1 MKIATAPV
9 NWNNADAPDFR
20 EWFPYPQILDLM
32 VSAGYSATEWGMNMP
47 SNVSQML
54 TDLDERR
61 VQLLGGFVALELRNE
76 TKLVSEIERAIEV
89 GLFFKS
95 LGAHLLIA
103 ADSGDPFRLAQS
115 GRVDPM
121 SGLKK
126 HEWRNLTS
134 GLDQI
139 GTRLRLEGI
148 KVVFHNHVGTYV
160 ETEAETA
167 RLLEETNPD
176 YVGWCFDCG
185 HIAYGGGDVFRLL
198 AKYGSRVRHAH
209 LKDVNAEV
217 LDEARARRWSLADAL
232 KAFIFSPL
240 GKGNLDLLRVLEI
253 LRDQGYNDWLVVEQD
268 TTPLDPTAVARQNR
282 ISLEALLDELGI
294 EQGRQN
300 QGDDRNNT
308 EFPLSSRQESK
319 D

>member
-32 VSAGYSATEWGMNMP
+32 VAAGYTATEWGMNMP
-47 SNVSQML
+47 SRASQML
-54 TDLDERR
+54 TDLNERR
-61 VQLLGGFVALELRNE
+61 LQLLGGFVSLELRNE
-76 TKLVSEIERAIEV
+76 AKLAGEIERAIEV
-89 GLFFKS
+89 GHFFKS
-95 LGAHLLIA
+95 LGGQLLIA
-103 ADSGDPFRLAQS
+103 ADSGDPLRLAQS
-115 GRVDPM
+115 GRVDPT
-121 SGLKK
+121 SGLKE

-139 GTRLRLEGI
+139 GDRLRLEGF

-176 YVGWCFDCG
+176 NVGWCFDCG
-185 HIAYGGGDVFRLL
+185 HIAYGGADVFRLL
-198 AKYGSRVRHAH
+198 TKYGSRVRHAH

-217 LDEARARRWSLADAL
+217 LNEARARRWNLADAL

-240 GKGNLDLLRVLEI
+240 GEGNLDLRRVLEL
-253 LRDQGYNDWLVVEQD
+253 LRDQGYNDWVVVEQD
-268 TTPLDPTAVARQNR
+268 TTPLDPTTVARRNR
-282 ISLEALLDELGI
+282 TFLEALLDELGT
-294 EQGRQN
+294 EPGREKR
-300 QGDDRNNT
+300 GDHRNHT
-308 EFPLSSRQESK
+308 ELPLA
-319 D
+319 

>member
-1 MKIATAPV
+1 
-9 NWNNADAPDFR
+9 
-20 EWFPYPQILDLM
+20 M
-32 VSAGYSATEWGMNMP
+32 VAAGYQATEWGMNMP
-47 SNVSQML
+47 SHVSRML
-54 TDLDERR
+54 TDLNERQL
-61 VQLLGGFVALELRNE
+61 QLLGGFVALELRNE
-76 TKLVSEIERAIEV
+76 AKLASEIERAIEF
-89 GLFFKS
+89 GHFFKS
-95 LGAHLLIA
+95 LGGQLLIA

-115 GRVDPM
+115 GRVDPT

-139 GTRLRLEGI
+139 GNRLHVDGV

-185 HIAYGGGDVFRLL
+185 HISYGGADVFRLL
-198 AKYGSRVRHAH
+198 TKYGSRVRHAH

-217 LDEARARRWSLADAL
+217 LNEARARRGNLADAL

-240 GKGNLDLLRVLEI
+240 GEGNLDLRRVLEL

-282 ISLEALLDELGI
+282 ISLEALLDGLGI
-294 EQGRQN
+294 EQEREN
-300 QGDDRNNT
+300 RSDHRNNT
-308 EFPLSSRQESK
+308 EFPLARS
-319 D
+319 

>member
-32 VSAGYSATEWGMNMP
+32 VAAGYTATEWGMNMP
-47 SNVSQML
+47 SHVSQML
-54 TDLDERR
+54 TDLNKRQL
-61 VQLLGGFVALELRNE
+61 QLLGGFVALELRNE
-76 TKLVSEIERAIEV
+76 AKLASEIERAIEV
-89 GLFFKS
+89 GHFFKS
-95 LGAHLLIA
+95 LGGHLLIA

-115 GRVDPM
+115 GRVDPT

-139 GTRLRLEGI
+139 GNRLRPEGV

-209 LKDVNAEV
+209 LKDVNPEV
-217 LDEARARRWSLADAL
+217 LDEARARRWNLADAL
-232 KAFIFSPL
+232 KGFIFSPL
-240 GKGNLDLLRVLEI
+240 GKGNLDLRRVLEL

-282 ISLEALLDELGI
+282 ISLEGLLDELGI
-294 EQGRQN
+294 EPRREN
-300 QGDDRNNT
+300 RGDHHNNT
-308 EFPLSSRQESK
+308 ESPLS
-319 D
+319 

>member
-20 EWFPYPQILDLM
+20 DWFPYPEILNLM
-32 VSAGYSATEWGMNMP
+32 VAAGYTATEWGMNMP
-47 SNVSQML
+47 SDVSQML
-54 TDLDERR
+54 TDLNERQLR
-61 VQLLGGFVALELRNE
+61 LLGGFVGLELRNE
-76 TKLVSEIERAIEV
+76 AKLASEIERALEL
-89 GLFFKS
+89 GRFFKS
-95 LGAHLLIA
+95 VGAQLLIA

-115 GRVDPM
+115 GRVDPT
-121 SGLKK
+121 SGLNK

-139 GTRLRLEGI
+139 GKQLRLEGV

-176 YVGWCFDCG
+176 HVGWCFDCG
-185 HIAYGGGDVFRLL
+185 HIAYGGADVFRLL
-198 AKYGSRVRHAH
+198 KKYGSRVRHAH

-217 LDEARARRWSLADAL
+217 LNEARARRWNLADAL

-240 GKGNLDLLRVLEI
+240 GKGNLDLRRVLRL

-268 TTPLDPTAVARQNR
+268 TTPLDPTTVARGNR
-282 ISLEALLDELGI
+282 TFLEALLDELGI
-294 EQGRQN
+294 ETGPENR
-300 QGDDRNNT
+300 GDYHNKPS
-308 EFPLSSRQESK
+308 FPQAKPRVSK

>member
-32 VSAGYSATEWGMNMP
+32 VAAGYTATEWGMNMP
-47 SNVSQML
+47 SHVSQML
-54 TDLDERR
+54 TDLNERR
-61 VQLLGGFVALELRNE
+61 LQLLGGFVALELRNE
-76 TKLVSEIERAIEV
+76 AKLASEIERAIEF
-89 GLFFKS
+89 GHFFKS
-95 LGAHLLIA
+95 LGGQLLIA

-115 GRVDPM
+115 GRVDPT
-121 SGLKK
+121 SGLKE

-139 GTRLRLEGI
+139 GNRLRGEGV

-167 RLLEETNPD
+167 RLLEETKPE
-176 YVGWCFDCG
+176 YVGWCFDSG
-185 HIAYGGGDVFRLL
+185 HIAYGGADVFRLL
-198 AKYGSRVRHAH
+198 TKYGSRVRHAH
-209 LKDVNAEV
+209 LKDVHAEV
-217 LDEARARRWSLADAL
+217 LNEARARRWNLADAL

-240 GKGNLDLLRVLEI
+240 GEGNLDLRRVLEL

-268 TTPLDPTAVARQNR
+268 TTPLDPTTVARQNR
-282 ISLEALLDELGI
+282 IFLEELLNELGI
-294 EQGRQN
+294 E
-300 QGDDRNNT
+300 
-308 EFPLSSRQESK
+308 
-319 D
+319 

>member
-20 EWFPYPQILDLM
+20 DWFPYPEILNLM
-32 VSAGYSATEWGMNMP
+32 VAAGYTATEWGMNMP
-47 SNVSQML
+47 SDVSQML
-54 TDLDERR
+54 TDLNERQLR
-61 VQLLGGFVALELRNE
+61 LLGGFVGLELRNE
-76 TKLVSEIERAIEV
+76 AKLASEIERALER
-89 GLFFKS
+89 GRFFKS
-95 LGAHLLIA
+95 LGAQLLIA

-115 GRVDPM
+115 GRVDPT
-121 SGLKK
+121 SGLNKQ
-126 HEWRNLTS
+126 EWRNLTS

-139 GTRLRLEGI
+139 GKQLRLEGV

-176 YVGWCFDCG
+176 HVGWCFDCG
-185 HIAYGGGDVFRLL
+185 HIAYGGADVFRLL
-198 AKYGSRVRHAH
+198 KKYGSRVRHAH

-217 LDEARARRWSLADAL
+217 LNEARARRWNLADAL

-240 GKGNLDLLRVLEI
+240 GKGNLDLRRVLRL

-268 TTPLDPTAVARQNR
+268 TTPLDPTTVARGNR
-282 ISLEALLDELGI
+282 TFLEALLDELGI
-294 EQGRQN
+294 ETGPENR
-300 QGDDRNNT
+300 GDYHNKPS
-308 EFPLSSRQESK
+308 FPQAKPRVSK

>member
-32 VSAGYSATEWGMNMP
+32 VAAGYKATEWGINMP
-47 SNVSQML
+47 SHVSRML
-54 TDLDERR
+54 TDLNERQL
-61 VQLLGGFVALELRNE
+61 QLLGGFGALELRNE
-76 TKLVSEIERAIEV
+76 AKLASEIERAIEF
-89 GLFFKS
+89 GHFFKS
-95 LGAHLLIA
+95 LGGQLLIA

-115 GRVDPM
+115 GRVDPT

-139 GTRLRLEGI
+139 GNRLRVEGV

-185 HIAYGGGDVFRLL
+185 HIAYGGADVFRLL
-198 AKYGSRVRHAH
+198 TKYGSRVRHAH

-217 LDEARARRWSLADAL
+217 LNEARARRWNLADAL

-240 GKGNLDLLRVLEI
+240 GKGNLDLRRALEL

-268 TTPLDPTAVARQNR
+268 TTPLDPTTVARRNR
-282 ISLEALLDELGI
+282 TFLEALLDELGI
-294 EQGRQN
+294 
-300 QGDDRNNT
+300 DRGGQT
-308 EFPLSSRQESK
+308 VFSK
-319 D
+319 SDRAGC

>member
-20 EWFPYPQILDLM
+20 EWFPYSQILDLM
-32 VSAGYSATEWGMNMP
+32 VAAGYAATEWGMNMP
-47 SNVSQML
+47 SQVSQML
-54 TDLDERR
+54 SDLNARR
-61 VQLLGGFVALELRNE
+61 LQLLGGFVALELRNE
-76 TKLVSEIERAIEV
+76 AKLASEIERALEV
-89 GLFFKS
+89 GRFFKS
-95 LGAHLLIA
+95 LGAQLLIA

-115 GRVDPM
+115 GRVDST

-134 GLDQI
+134 GLDLI
-139 GTRLRLEGI
+139 GNRLRAEGV

-185 HIAYGGGDVFRLL
+185 HIAYGGADVFRLL
-198 AKYGSRVRHAH
+198 TKYGSRVRHAH
-209 LKDVNAEV
+209 LKDINAEV
-217 LDEARARRWSLADAL
+217 LNEARASRWNLADAL
-232 KAFIFSPL
+232 KAFIFAPL
-240 GKGNLDLLRVLEI
+240 GKGNLDLRRVLEL

-268 TTPLDPTAVARQNR
+268 TTPLDPTAVARLNR

-294 EQGRQN
+294 EHGREN
-300 QGDDRNNT
+300 RGDHRNNT
-308 EFPLSSRQESK
+308 RFPLSHRQESK

>member
-32 VSAGYSATEWGMNMP
+32 VAAGYTANEWGMNMP
-47 SNVSQML
+47 SQVSQML
-54 TDLDERR
+54 SDLNKRQL
-61 VQLLGGFVALELRNE
+61 QLLGGFVALELRNE
-76 TKLVSEIERAIEV
+76 AKLASEIERAIEV
-89 GLFFKS
+89 GHFFKS
-95 LGAHLLIA
+95 LGARLLIA

-115 GRVDPM
+115 GRVDPT
-121 SGLKK
+121 SSLKN

-139 GTRLRLEGI
+139 GNRLCLEGI

-160 ETEAETA
+160 ETEAETV

-209 LKDVNAEV
+209 LKDVNPEV
-217 LDEARARRWSLADAL
+217 LDEARARRWNLADAL
-232 KAFIFSPL
+232 KGFIFSPL
-240 GKGNLDLLRVLEI
+240 GKGNLDLRRVLEL

-282 ISLEALLDELGI
+282 ISLEGLLDELGI
-294 EQGRQN
+294 EPGREN
-300 QGDDRNNT
+300 RGDHHNNT
-308 EFPLSSRQESK
+308 ESPLS
-319 D
+319 

>member
-20 EWFPYPQILDLM
+20 EWFPYPEILDLM
-32 VSAGYSATEWGMNMP
+32 VAAGYTATEWGMNMP
-47 SNVSQML
+47 SQVSQML
-54 TDLDERR
+54 TDLNERQLR
-61 VQLLGGFVALELRNE
+61 LLGGFVALELRNE
-76 TKLVSEIERAIEV
+76 AKLTSEIERALEL
-89 GLFFKS
+89 GRFFKS
-95 LGAHLLIA
+95 LGAQLLIA

-115 GRVDPM
+115 GRVDPT

-126 HEWRNLTS
+126 HEWHNLTR

-139 GTRLRLEGI
+139 GNQLRLEGV

-185 HIAYGGGDVFRLL
+185 HIAYGGADVFRLL
-198 AKYGSRVRHAH
+198 TKYGSRVRHAH

-217 LDEARARRWSLADAL
+217 LNEARARRWNLADAL

-240 GKGNLDLLRVLEI
+240 GKGNLDLRRALEL

-268 TTPLDPTAVARQNR
+268 TTPLDPTTVARRNR
-282 ISLEALLDELGI
+282 TFLEALLDELGI
-294 EQGRQN
+294 DQGREN
-300 QGDDRNNT
+300 RADHHNNT
-308 EFPLSSRQESK
+308 EFPLAKRRES
-319 D
+319 

>member
-32 VSAGYSATEWGMNMP
+32 VAAGYQATEWGMNMP
-47 SNVSQML
+47 SHVSRML
-54 TDLDERR
+54 ADLNERQL
-61 VQLLGGFVALELRNE
+61 QLLGGFVALELRNE
-76 TKLVSEIERAIEV
+76 AKLASEIERAIEV
-89 GLFFKS
+89 GHFFKS
-95 LGAHLLIA
+95 LGGHLLIA
-103 ADSGDPFRLAQS
+103 ADSGDRFRLAQS
-115 GRVDPM
+115 GRVDPT

-139 GTRLRLEGI
+139 GNRLRVEGV

-185 HIAYGGGDVFRLL
+185 HIAYGAGDVFRLL
-198 AKYGSRVRHAH
+198 AKYASRVRHAH

-217 LDEARARRWSLADAL
+217 LNEARARRWNLADAL

-240 GKGNLDLLRVLEI
+240 GEGNLDLRRVLEF

-268 TTPLDPTAVARQNR
+268 TTPLDPTTVARRNR
-282 ISLEALLDELGI
+282 TFLEALLDELGI
-294 EQGRQN
+294 EQGEKR
-300 QGDDRNNT
+300 GDHRNDT
-308 EFPLSSRQESK
+308 EFPLAQS
-319 D
+319 

>member
-20 EWFPYPQILDLM
+20 DWFPYPEILNLM
-32 VSAGYSATEWGMNMP
+32 VAAGYTATEWGMNMP
-47 SNVSQML
+47 SDVSQML
-54 TDLDERR
+54 TDLNERQLR
-61 VQLLGGFVALELRNE
+61 LLGGFVGLELRNE
-76 TKLVSEIERAIEV
+76 AKLASEIERALEL
-89 GLFFKS
+89 GRFFKS
-95 LGAHLLIA
+95 LGAQLLIA

-115 GRVDPM
+115 GRVDPT
-121 SGLKK
+121 SGLNK

-139 GTRLRLEGI
+139 GKQLRLEGVN
-148 KVVFHNHVGTYV
+148 VVFHNHVGTYV

-176 YVGWCFDCG
+176 HVGWCFDCG
-185 HIAYGGGDVFRLL
+185 HIAYGGADVFRLL
-198 AKYGSRVRHAH
+198 KKYGSRVRHAH

-217 LDEARARRWSLADAL
+217 LNEARARRWNLADAL

-240 GKGNLDLLRVLEI
+240 GKGNLDLRRVLRL

-268 TTPLDPTAVARQNR
+268 TTPLDPTTVARGNR
-282 ISLEALLDELGI
+282 TFLEALLDELGI
-294 EQGRQN
+294 ETGPENR
-300 QGDDRNNT
+300 GDYHNKPS
-308 EFPLSSRQESK
+308 FPQAKPRVSK

>member
-32 VSAGYSATEWGMNMP
+32 VAAGYTATEWGMNMP

-54 TDLDERR
+54 SDLDERR

-76 TKLVSEIERAIEV
+76 AKLASEIERAIEV
-89 GLFFKS
+89 GRFFKS
-95 LGAHLLIA
+95 LGAQLLIA

-115 GRVDPM
+115 GRVDPT

-139 GTRLRLEGI
+139 GNQLCREGI

-185 HIAYGGGDVFRLL
+185 HISYAGGDVFRLL
-198 AKYGSRVRHAH
+198 TKYGSRVWHAH
-209 LKDVNAEV
+209 LKDVNPEV
-217 LDEARARRWSLADAL
+217 LIEARARRWNLADAL

-240 GKGNLDLLRVLEI
+240 GKGNLDLRRVLEL
-253 LRDQGYNDWLVVEQD
+253 LRDQGYHGWLVVEQD
-268 TTPLDPTAVARQNR
+268 TTPLDPTTVARQNR
-282 ISLEALLDELGI
+282 ISLEALLDQLGI
-294 EQGRQN
+294 EHGRQN

-308 EFPLSSRQESK
+308 EFPLSSRKESK

>member
-32 VSAGYSATEWGMNMP
+32 VGAGYTATEWGMNMP
-47 SNVSQML
+47 SHVSQML
-54 TDLDERR
+54 SDLNERR
-61 VQLLGGFVALELRNE
+61 LQLLGGFVALELRNE
-76 TKLVSEIERAIEV
+76 AKLANEIERAIEF
-89 GLFFKS
+89 GHFFKS
-95 LGAHLLIA
+95 LGGQLLIA

-115 GRVDPM
+115 GRVDPT
-121 SGLKK
+121 SGLKE
-126 HEWRNLTS
+126 HEWRSLTS

-139 GTRLRLEGI
+139 GDRLRVEGV

-167 RLLEETNPD
+167 RLLEETNPE

-185 HIAYGGGDVFRLL
+185 HIAYGGADVFRLL
-198 AKYGSRVRHAH
+198 TKYGSRVRHAH
-209 LKDVNAEV
+209 LKDVHAEV
-217 LDEARARRWSLADAL
+217 LNEARARRWNLADAL

-240 GKGNLDLLRVLEI
+240 GEGNLDLRRVLEL

-268 TTPLDPTAVARQNR
+268 TTPLDPTTVARQNR
-282 ISLEALLDELGI
+282 IFLEELLNELGI
-294 EQGRQN
+294 E
-300 QGDDRNNT
+300 
-308 EFPLSSRQESK
+308 
-319 D
+319 

>member
-32 VSAGYSATEWGMNMP
+32 VAAGYQATEWGMNMP
-47 SNVSQML
+47 SHVSRML
-54 TDLDERR
+54 TDLDERQL
-61 VQLLGGFVALELRNE
+61 QLLGGFVALELRNE
-76 TKLVSEIERAIEV
+76 AKLASEIERAIEF
-89 GLFFKS
+89 GHFFKS
-95 LGAHLLIA
+95 LGGQLLIA

-115 GRVDPM
+115 GRVDPT

-139 GTRLRLEGI
+139 GNRLHLDGV

-185 HIAYGGGDVFRLL
+185 HISYGGADVFRLL
-198 AKYGSRVRHAH
+198 TKYGSRVRHAH
-209 LKDVNAEV
+209 LKDINAEV
-217 LDEARARRWSLADAL
+217 LNEARARRWNLAAAL

-240 GKGNLDLLRVLEI
+240 GKGNLDLRRVLEL
-253 LRDQGYNDWLVVEQD
+253 LRDEGYNDWLVVEQD
-268 TTPLDPTAVARQNR
+268 TTPLDPTTVARRNR
-282 ISLEALLDELGI
+282 TFLEALLDELGI
-294 EQGRQN
+294 EQGREKR
-300 QGDDRNNT
+300 GDHRNNT
-308 EFPLSSRQESK
+308 EFPLPSPGESK

>member
-20 EWFPYPQILDLM
+20 EWFPYPQILDLI
-32 VSAGYSATEWGMNMP
+32 VAAGYHATEWGMNMP
-47 SNVSQML
+47 SHVSRML
-54 TDLDERR
+54 ADLNERQL
-61 VQLLGGFVALELRNE
+61 QLLGGFVALELRNE
-76 TKLVSEIERAIEV
+76 AELASEIERAIEV
-89 GLFFKS
+89 GHFFKS
-95 LGAHLLIA
+95 LGGHLLIA
-103 ADSGDPFRLAQS
+103 ADSGDRFRLAQS
-115 GRVDPM
+115 GRVDPT

-139 GTRLRLEGI
+139 GNRLRVEGV

-176 YVGWCFDCG
+176 FVGWCFDCG

-217 LDEARARRWSLADAL
+217 LNEARARRWNLADAL
-232 KAFIFSPL
+232 KAFIFSQL
-240 GKGNLDLLRVLEI
+240 GEGNLDLRRVLEF

-268 TTPLDPTAVARQNR
+268 TTPLDPTTVARRNR
-282 ISLEALLDELGI
+282 TFLEALLDELGI
-294 EQGRQN
+294 EQGEKR
-300 QGDDRNNT
+300 GDHRNDT
-308 EFPLSSRQESK
+308 EFPLAQS
-319 D
+319 

>member
-32 VSAGYSATEWGMNMP
+32 VAAGYTATEWGMNMP
-47 SNVSQML
+47 SHVSQML
-54 TDLDERR
+54 NDLNQRR
-61 VQLLGGFVALELRNE
+61 LQLLGGFVALGLRHE
-76 TKLVSEIERAIEV
+76 AKLASEIERALEA
-89 GLFFKS
+89 GRFFKS
-95 LGAHLLIA
+95 LGAQLLIA

-115 GRVDPM
+115 GCVDPT

-134 GLDQI
+134 GLDLI
-139 GTRLRLEGI
+139 GNRLRAEGV

-185 HIAYGGGDVFRLL
+185 HIAYGGADVFRLL
-198 AKYGSRVRHAH
+198 TKYGSRVRHAH
-209 LKDVNAEV
+209 LKDINAEV
-217 LDEARARRWSLADAL
+217 LNEARARRWNLADAL
-232 KAFIFSPL
+232 KAFVFSPL
-240 GKGNLDLLRVLEI
+240 GKGNLDLRRVLEQ
-253 LRDQGYNDWLVVEQD
+253 LRGQGYNDWLVVEQD
-268 TTPLDPTAVARQNR
+268 TTPLDPTAVARLNR

-294 EQGRQN
+294 EHGREN
-300 QGDDRNNT
+300 RGDHRNNT
-308 EFPLSSRQESK
+308 GFPLSHRQESK

>member
-32 VSAGYSATEWGMNMP
+32 VAAGYTATEWGMNMP
-47 SNVSQML
+47 SRASQML
-54 TDLDERR
+54 TDLNERR
-61 VQLLGGFVALELRNE
+61 LQLLGGFVSLELRNE
-76 TKLVSEIERAIEV
+76 AKLAGEIERAIEV
-89 GLFFKS
+89 GHFFKS
-95 LGAHLLIA
+95 LGGQLLIA
-103 ADSGDPFRLAQS
+103 ADSGDPLRLAQS
-115 GRVDPM
+115 GRVDPT
-121 SGLKK
+121 SGLKE

-139 GTRLRLEGI
+139 GDRLRVEGV

-167 RLLEETNPD
+167 RLLEETNPE

-185 HIAYGGGDVFRLL
+185 HIAYGGADVFRLL
-198 AKYGSRVRHAH
+198 TKYGSRVRHAH
-209 LKDVNAEV
+209 LKDVHAEV
-217 LDEARARRWSLADAL
+217 LNEARARRWNLADAL

-240 GKGNLDLLRVLEI
+240 GEGNLDLRRVLEL

-268 TTPLDPTAVARQNR
+268 TTPLDPTTVARQNR
-282 ISLEALLDELGI
+282 IFLEELLNELGI
-294 EQGRQN
+294 E
-300 QGDDRNNT
+300 
-308 EFPLSSRQESK
+308 
-319 D
+319 

>member
-32 VSAGYSATEWGMNMP
+32 VAAGYQATEWGMNMP
-47 SNVSQML
+47 SHVSRML
-54 TDLDERR
+54 ADLNERQL
-61 VQLLGGFVALELRNE
+61 QLLGGFVALEPRNE
-76 TKLVSEIERAIEV
+76 AKLASEIERAIEV
-89 GLFFKS
+89 GHFFKS
-95 LGAHLLIA
+95 LGGHLLIA
-103 ADSGDPFRLAQS
+103 ADSGDRFRLAQS
-115 GRVDPM
+115 GRVDPT

-139 GTRLRLEGI
+139 GNRLRVEGV

-217 LDEARARRWSLADAL
+217 LNEARARRWNLAAAL

-240 GKGNLDLLRVLEI
+240 GEGNLDLRRVLQF

-268 TTPLDPTAVARQNR
+268 TTPVDPTTVARRNR
-282 ISLEALLDELGI
+282 TFLEALLDELGI
-294 EQGRQN
+294 EQGEKR
-300 QGDDRNNT
+300 GDHRNDT
-308 EFPLSSRQESK
+308 EFPLAQS
-319 D
+319 

>member
-32 VSAGYSATEWGMNMP
+32 VAAGYQATEWGMNMP
-47 SNVSQML
+47 SHVSRML
-54 TDLDERR
+54 ADLNERQL
-61 VQLLGGFVALELRNE
+61 QLLGGFVALELRNE
-76 TKLVSEIERAIEV
+76 AKLASEIERAIEV
-89 GLFFKS
+89 GHFFKS
-95 LGAHLLIA
+95 LGGHLLIA
-103 ADSGDPFRLAQS
+103 ADSGDRFRLAQS
-115 GRVDPM
+115 GRVDPT

-139 GTRLRLEGI
+139 GNRLRVEGV

-185 HIAYGGGDVFRLL
+185 HIAYGGADVFRLL
-198 AKYGSRVRHAH
+198 TKYGSRVRHAH

-217 LDEARARRWSLADAL
+217 LNEARARRWNLADAL

-240 GKGNLDLLRVLEI
+240 GKGNLDLRRALEL

-268 TTPLDPTAVARQNR
+268 TTPLDPTTVARQNR
-282 ISLEALLDELGI
+282 TYLEALLDELGI
-294 EQGRQN
+294 
-300 QGDDRNNT
+300 DRGGQT
-308 EFPLSSRQESK
+308 VFSK
-319 D
+319 SDRAGC

>member
-20 EWFPYPQILDLM
+20 EWFPYPEILDLM
-32 VSAGYSATEWGMNMP
+32 VAAGYTATEWGMNMP
-47 SNVSQML
+47 SQVSQML
-54 TDLDERR
+54 TDLNERQLR
-61 VQLLGGFVALELRNE
+61 LLGGFVALELRNE
-76 TKLVSEIERAIEV
+76 AKLTSEIERALEL
-89 GLFFKS
+89 GRFFKS
-95 LGAHLLIA
+95 LGAQLLIA

-115 GRVDPM
+115 GRVDPT

-126 HEWRNLTS
+126 HEWHNLTS

-139 GTRLRLEGI
+139 GNQLRLEGV

-185 HIAYGGGDVFRLL
+185 HIAYGGADVFRLL
-198 AKYGSRVRHAH
+198 TKYGSRVRHAH

-217 LDEARARRWSLADAL
+217 LNEARARRWNLADAL

-240 GKGNLDLLRVLEI
+240 GKGNLDLRRALEL

-268 TTPLDPTAVARQNR
+268 TTPLDPTTVARRNR
-282 ISLEALLDELGI
+282 TFLEALLDELGI
-294 EQGRQN
+294 DQGREN
-300 QGDDRNNT
+300 RADHHNNT
-308 EFPLSSRQESK
+308 EFPLAKRRES
-319 D
+319 